1 MKYLEIGEI
10 VYLDDNLEYVV
21 SSIAKK
27 DNNVYAFL
35 TTIDEPYKIKFVKEK
50 LENNNLI
57 LEPVT
62 KKEEKQEL
70 LILFKKEIGNIKI

>member
-21 SSIAKK
+21 SSITKK
-27 DNNVYAFL
+27 DNNEYAFL
-35 TTIDEPYKIKFVKEK
+35 TTIDGPYKIKFVKEK

-70 LILFKKEIGNIKI
+70 LILFKKEIENIKI

>member
-21 SSIAKK
+21 
-27 DNNVYAFL
+27 
-35 TTIDEPYKIKFVKEK
+35 YKIKFVKEK

-70 LILFKKEIGNIKI
+70 LILFKKEIENIKI